1 MTAKQALQHPWL
13 NSAGVPNKELK
24 VGSKMSTY
32 IEGRRKE
39 NPTTKVTMTPLHC
52 LFSHSFS
59 LSLFFQDIL
68 GF

>member
-13 NSAGVPNKELK
+13 NSAAVPNKELK

-39 NPTTKVTMTPLHC
+39 NPTTKVTT
-52 LFSHSFS
+52 SFRACTV
-59 LSLFFQDIL
+59 
-68 GF
+68 